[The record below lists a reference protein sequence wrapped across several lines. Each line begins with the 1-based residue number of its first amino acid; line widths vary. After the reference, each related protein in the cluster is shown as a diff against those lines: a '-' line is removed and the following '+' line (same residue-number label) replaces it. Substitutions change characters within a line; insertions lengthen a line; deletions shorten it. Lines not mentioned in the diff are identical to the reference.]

1 MPDSAIDLAQD
12 YAVSFAISPLI
23 SGEGKDYFE
32 IKNPTITKNDKK
44 SEAAFSILATAL
56 DRVDANYE
64 IKPDLEKHSARIS
77 IDGDKFPF
85 QKVKHQIRKIQTEL
99 SSWEK
104 DDEGNYRNIEAFTGE
119 NPLNPQMFSAAT
131 GDQISFLVK
140 VGDDI
145 KSLPELTQLIDTHN
159 NKMQE
164 LRTKSDTPPINDA
177 DKKELDLLLSSMK
190 PVGLLM
196 TEEQVKEAANLIGFT
211 SPVGRGRF

>member
-104 DDEGNYRNIEAFTGE
+104 DDEGNYRNIEAFTRE